1 MPLFVMIAAV
11 AWSAT
16 AQRDGLRELTSGEL
30 RSIVRGSTITRVH
43 HYEAPANSNLPP
55 PPNFPLE
62 AESFWV
68 NGRYAGEFDNY
79 EPYGSYRITRGQ
91 VCVSVEREKE
101 NCFVILEDH
110 QGQYWMKK
118 STWPGPVRVTIEKI
132 VNRP

>member
-1 MPLFVMIAAV
+1 MHSIFMVAA
-11 AWSAT
+11 ALWGT
-16 AQRDGLRELTSGEL
+16 AQPDLLRQLDSREL

-43 HYEAPANSNLPP
+43 HYEAPPNSNLPP
-55 PPNFPLE
+55 PPYFPLE

-101 NCFVILEDH
+101 NCFVILVDH

-118 STWPGPVRVTIEKI
+118 STWPGPARVTIEKI
-132 VNRP
+132 IHRP